1 MPSAEEDLYKIL
13 GIASDATTEA
23 IKTAYKKSALRNH
36 PGTHFHLHQST
47 QRANLRA
54 DKVSEDAREAANAK
68 FQQIALAYGVL
79 SDPHRRSVYDRTG
92 STDEAFGEDSD
103 FNWMDFY
110 REQFSAMIDSH
121 KISEFQKSYQNS
133 EEEKNDLLAA
143 YEMHEGDMDAIYE
156 TVMLSNVLE
165 DDERFRAII
174 DQAIADEEVEDFKA
188 YSQESERKKQ
198 QRVKKAQK
206 EAAEAAKEK
215 KKMDAKKK
223 KKGGAGSTS
232 SKGAG
237 DLDALQA
244 IISQRQKDR
253 GGDFLSRLE
262 QKYAQPGDKRLGDD
276 EPSEEA
282 FAAVGARKSTKPK
295 SKRVKA

>member
-1 MPSAEEDLYKIL
+1 
-13 GIASDATTEA
+13 
-23 IKTAYKKSALRNH
+23 
-36 PGTHFHLHQST
+36 
-47 QRANLRA
+47 
-54 DKVSEDAREAANAK
+54 VSEDARESANAK

-110 REQFSAMIDSH
+110 REQFSAMIDTR

-133 EEEKNDLLAA
+133 DEEKDDLLAA
-143 YEMHEGDMDAIYE
+143 YETHEGDMDAIYE

-165 DDERFRAII
+165 DDERFRVII
-174 DQAIADEEVEDFKA
+174 DQAIADEEVEDYKA

-206 EAAEAAKEK
+206 EAREAAKEE

-223 KKGGAGSTS
+223 KAGAGSKDSKS

-262 QKYAQPGDKRLGDD
+262 QKYAQPGDKRPGDD

-282 FAAVGARKSTKPK
+282 FAAVGARKSTKPR

>member
-1 MPSAEEDLYKIL
+1 MAKDAKPALDTEMPSAEEDLYKIL

-36 PGTHFHLHQST
+36 P
-47 QRANLRA
+47 

-232 SKGAG
+232 SRGAG